1 MSIYDV
7 GIYAQSARNGLVR
20 LRTLIILRW
29 LAVVGQAVTILIS
42 KFIIGLQIDLGLC
55 FLAISASVLINLIA
69 IFIFPANR
77 RLPERDF
84 LAMLLFDLIQLAV
97 LLYLTGGLNN
107 PFSILILAPVITS
120 ASYLPALLTVILSS
134 ISIII
139 ILVLNFYFVPL
150 NLGNQFILPT
160 IYNFGVVTSLIIT
173 VIFIAIYA
181 YLFASSSRN
190 ISNALSVSKLQILN
204 QKKITEIGS
213 LSAAAAHELG
223 TPLNTIFLILNDL
236 IKDKKL
242 NQDKTISKDIKLLK
256 SQAERCRQILKKL
269 SQNPLKLKD
278 KFLEKVKISD
288 LIKINFDKFNKNKKL
303 NLIEINEENQIEI
316 IFKDEIMYALGNII
330 QNAIF
335 HSTKFVIVELNYLK
349 KNLIIKI
356 SDDGNGFAKDIIDK
370 LGEPYISKNN
380 RGMGLGIFIS
390 KNLIENMGGKI
401 SFYNSKQSHAIV
413 EINFDNSIL
422 NV

>member
-1 MSIYDV
+1 MNTILLRNLIKIRWIAIL
-7 GIYAQSARNGLVR
+7 GQLSAIFFV
-20 LRTLIILRW
+20 TFVIKIEIPFFEALIIILLSVALNFYSYLEERINK
-29 LAVVGQAVTILIS
+29 TISNI
-42 KFIIGLQIDLGLC
+42 KA
-55 FLAISASVLINLIA
+55 FL
-69 IFIFPANR
+69 F
-77 RLPERDF
+77 
-84 LAMLLFDLIQLAV
+84 LLFDTLQLGI
-97 LLYLTGGLNN
+97 LLFLTGGIVN

-139 ILVLNFYFVPL
+139 IIVLNFYFVPL
-150 NLGNQFILPT
+150 NLGNQFVLPT

-213 LSAAAAHELG
+213 LSAATAHELG

-236 IKDKKL
+236 IRDKKL
-242 NQDKTISKDIKLLK
+242 NEDKNILKDIKLLK
-256 SQAERCRQILKKL
+256 SQAERCRKILKKL

-349 KNLIIKI
+349 KNVIIKI

>member
-1 MSIYDV
+1 MNTILL
-7 GIYAQSARNGLVR
+7 GNLIKIRWIAIIGQLSAIFFVNFIIKIEIPFFEAII
-20 LRTLIILRW
+20 IILFSVALNFYSYLEERINKTTTNIK
-29 LAVVGQAVTILIS
+29 A
-42 KFIIGLQIDLGLC
+42 
-55 FLAISASVLINLIA
+55 FL
-69 IFIFPANR
+69 F
-77 RLPERDF
+77 
-84 LAMLLFDLIQLAV
+84 LLFDTLQLGI
-97 LLYLTGGLNN
+97 LLFLTGGIVN

-139 ILVLNFYFVPL
+139 IIVLNFYFVPL
-150 NLGNQFILPT
+150 DLGNQFVLPT

-236 IKDKKL
+236 IRDKKL
-242 NQDKTISKDIKLLK
+242 NEDKNISKDIKLLK

-288 LIKINFDKFNKNKKL
+288 LVKINFDKFNKNKKL
-303 NLIEINEENQIEI
+303 NLSEINEENQFEI
-316 IFKDEIMYALGNII
+316 IFKDEMMYALGNII

-335 HSTKFVIVELNYLK
+335 HSKKFVIVELNYLK
-349 KNLIIKI
+349 KNVIIKI
-356 SDDGNGFAKDIIDK
+356 SDDGNGFPKDIIDK

-401 SFYNSKQSHAIV
+401 SFYNSNQNQAIV